1 MGRSH
6 LKMTVPQ
13 NKGQR
18 SNMESELKM
27 FILGLNTLKIKGL
40 SFFSTNNL
48 HKAHRGLNI
57 TLLVG

>member
-1 MGRSH
+1 MGHNH

-40 SFFSTNNL
+40 
-48 HKAHRGLNI
+48 
-57 TLLVG
+57 